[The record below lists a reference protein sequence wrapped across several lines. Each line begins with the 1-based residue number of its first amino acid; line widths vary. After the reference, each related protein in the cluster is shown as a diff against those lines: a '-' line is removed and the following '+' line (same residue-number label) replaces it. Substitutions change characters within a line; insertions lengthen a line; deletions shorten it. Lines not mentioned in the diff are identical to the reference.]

1 MHTKRALLLRW
12 QLMLPLYWM
21 LQLYRLLL
29 LLLLLLRMLLMLPW
43 VMGAVKLVTTRV
55 AACYQWPASARDWV

>member
-1 MHTKRALLLRW
+1 MHTTRALLLGW
-12 QLMLPLYWM
+12 QLMLPLCWM

-29 LLLLLLRMLLMLPW
+29 LLLPW
-43 VMGAVKLVTTRV
+43 VIGAVKLVTTRV